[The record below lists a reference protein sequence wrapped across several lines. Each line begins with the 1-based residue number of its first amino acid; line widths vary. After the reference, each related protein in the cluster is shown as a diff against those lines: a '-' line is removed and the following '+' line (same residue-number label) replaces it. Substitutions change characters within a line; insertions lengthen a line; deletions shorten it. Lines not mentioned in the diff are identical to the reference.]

1 MYYGALEHDQEVAG
15 AHWHCAFTDI
25 VFYPVDHNSASIT
38 LAKLQNPVKQSLE
51 AVKSD
56 LQDVYNGLG
65 NYSKVLEK
73 VSETDRSK
81 HSNAKDGPF

>member
-1 MYYGALEHDQEVAG
+1 MFEL
-15 AHWHCAFTDI
+15 
-25 VFYPVDHNSASIT
+25 VDHNSASIT

-51 AVKSD
+51 AIKSD

-73 VSETDRSK
+73 VSEIDRSRY
-81 HSNAKDGPF
+81 SDAKGYII

>member
-1 MYYGALEHDQEVAG
+1 M
-15 AHWHCAFTDI
+15 
-25 VFYPVDHNSASIT
+25 
-38 LAKLQNPVKQSLE
+38 E

-73 VSETDRSK
+73 VSEMDKSS
-81 HSNAKDGPF
+81 HSIADGV